1 MTTINKIIIVLAS
14 LVLVACSHPI
24 EIIGEGDVSSTG
36 GRSCSLEDHAAGL
49 DNCSKNYVI
58 GGYQETYR
66 AQPREGWEFDRWG
79 TYCTGLASD
88 ACSFDVPFSTVQ
100 LFWGGVVPPLQAVFR
115 EKDSIRVRINAA
127 RAGAGLAKLPE
138 LASLVDSANASA
150 ARMCAAGSATP
161 VPTPLTAYGEPTT
174 TAVQE
179 LAASGFLDP
188 LIESTEARRQ
198 AAMASVWEQLGDNA
212 NLIDPRWTELAVGEV
227 ECPDGQLYASVV
239 LRDIP
244 PGLHP
249 QRKTWL
255 FMGQELGAV
264 GGFPGDQDQGYVDY
278 VGMPEGVTIYT
289 GLRYIAA
296 LRFRYDVGY
305 GVICGQCYLDNP
317 AFKDSMMAIG
327 LDVVD
332 DLPNIASGAR
342 DAEITLL
349 GEYIKEVGDPVFLR
363 IGYEFD
369 GSWNGYDKT
378 LYVQSFRRIMDR
390 LRAEGVTNVI
400 SVWQSSGF
408 NNNQSSLL
416 QWYPGDDY
424 VDWVGYSYFKQS
436 NPSGGIMQIARAR
449 RKPVM
454 IAEATPQR
462 NLSLGD
468 TTTHWNTWFAPF
480 FTHIHANADMIQ
492 AVAYINTRWFD
503 QAGWGV
509 GWGDSRVQIRP
520 EIKANWIAEMQ
531 SGIWAPGDFSNA
543 GNVYVLTPNDLT
555 PP

>member
-1 MTTINKIIIVLAS
+1 LKTTHKIVLS
-14 LVLVACSHPI
+14 LGLLFVYACSHPI
-24 EIIGEGDVSSTG
+24 DIVGEGDVSSTG
-36 GRSCSLEDHAAGL
+36 GRTCSLEDHRAGL

-58 GGYQETYR
+58 GGYHETYS

-79 TYCTGLASD
+79 SYCTGAASD
-88 ACSFDVPFSTVQ
+88 ACRFDVPFSTVQ
-100 LFWGGVVPPLQAVFR
+100 AFWGGAVPPLQAVFR

-127 RAGAGLAKLPE
+127 RADAGLASLPE
-138 LASLVDSANASA
+138 VASLLEGAGASA
-150 ARMCAAGSATP
+150 QRMCTDGAATP
-161 VPTPLTAYGEPTT
+161 APTPLSAYGEPTT
-174 TAVQE
+174 SAAIE
-179 LAASGFLDP
+179 LAASALLDP
-188 LIESTEARRQ
+188 LIASGEARRQ
-198 AAMASVWEQLGDNA
+198 AAMAAAWDILAESASLVDA
-212 NLIDPRWTELAVGEV
+212 RWNELAVGEV
-227 ECPDGQLYASVV
+227 ECADGQLYVSVV
-239 LRDIP
+239 LRDVP

-278 VGMPEGVTIYT
+278 IGVPEGVTIYT
-289 GLRYIAA
+289 GLRYIQA
-296 LRFRYDVGY
+296 LRLRYDVGY

-317 AFKDSMMAIG
+317 VFGDSMMAIG

-332 DLPNIASGAR
+332 DLPNIVSGAR
-342 DAEITLL
+342 DAQITLL
-349 GEYIKEVGDPVFLR
+349 GEYIKDVGDPVFLR

-369 GSWNGYDKT
+369 GSWNGYDKA
-378 LYVQSFRRIMDR
+378 LYVQAFQRIMDR

-408 NNNQSSLL
+408 NTSQSSLL

-436 NPSGGIMQIARAR
+436 NPSGGILQIARAR

-468 TTTHWNTWFAPF
+468 AAAHWDAWFAPF
-480 FTHIHANADMIQ
+480 FTHIHANADMIK

-520 EIKANWIAEMQ
+520 EIKANWIAQMQ

-543 GNVYVLTPNDLT
+543 ANEYVLTSNDLT

>member
-1 MTTINKIIIVLAS
+1 MRHLIKILIASTTITLCSYSYSGCGDPPPPPEVSIEN
-14 LVLVACSHPI
+14 LV
-24 EIIGEGDVSSTG
+24 
-36 GRSCSLEDHAAGL
+36 
-49 DNCSKNYVI
+49 
-58 GGYQETYR
+58 
-66 AQPREGWEFDRWG
+66 
-79 TYCTGLASD
+79 
-88 ACSFDVPFSTVQ
+88 
-100 LFWGGVVPPLQAVFR
+100 
-115 EKDSIRVRINAA
+115 NAA
-127 RAGAGLAKLPE
+127 RKAAGLAKLTEVTP
-138 LASLVDSANASA
+138 LVVSASASA
-150 ARMCAAGSATP
+150 ARMCEAGIAAPA
-161 VPTPLTAYGEPTT
+161 PTPLTTHGEPTT
-174 TAVQE
+174 TAVHE
-179 LAASGFLDP
+179 LAASAMLDP
-188 LIESTEARRQ
+188 TIDSIEQRKKAAIEA
-198 AAMASVWEQLGDNA
+198 VWADLGDDPSVV
-212 NLIDPRWTELAVGEV
+212 DPRWNELAVGEV
-227 ECPDGQLYASVV
+227 ECGDGQLYVSVV
-239 LRDIP
+239 LRDVP

-249 QRKTWL
+249 ERKTWL

-278 VGMPEGVTIYT
+278 IGVPEGVTLYT
-289 GLRYIAA
+289 GLRYITA

-317 AFKDSMMAIG
+317 VFENSMMAIG

-332 DLPNIASGAR
+332 DLPNIVSGAR
-342 DAEITLL
+342 DAGITLL

-369 GSWNGYDKT
+369 GSWNGYDPA
-378 LYVQSFRRIMDR
+378 LYVQAFRRIMDQ
-390 LRAEGVTNVI
+390 LRAEGVTNVV
-400 SVWQSSGF
+400 SVWQSSGY
-408 NNNQSSLL
+408 NTNQASLL

-424 VDWVGYSYFKQS
+424 VDWLGYSYFKQS

-480 FTHIHANADMIQ
+480 FTHIHNNADMIK

-543 GNVYVLTPNDLT
+543 ANEYVLTEHDLT